1 MWWPSASG
9 SLSAIQKIS
18 ASELA
23 SSSAV
28 ACGRLPLLPH
38 GDHHEP
44 EKHGVDHPEHRVD
57 KAGDVV
63 VLPAQGDRH
72 EPLHEDQTTDRK
84 RHGHAHE

>member
-1 MWWPSASG
+1 MWRPSDSG

-28 ACGRLPLLPH
+28 CAAASHSLPA

-44 EKHGVDHPEHRVD
+44 EKHGVGYPEHRVD

-63 VLPAQGDRH
+63 VLPIAR
-72 EPLHEDQTTDRK
+72 R
-84 RHGHAHE
+84 